1 MGNLFGRLLLA
12 ISVILV
18 VLTGCGSSAST
29 GDQDPKNVK
38 VELST
43 IPEQARSGEETNL
56 QVTITGLV
64 DEKNTD
70 VQFEIRHSD
79 NSGLPDLIQEV
90 ESKGK
95 GKYTAPYVFKNAAKY
110 DVYIHLYNQD
120 IHITKKKPLVVME

>member
-1 MGNLFGRLLLA
+1 MGNLLGRLLVV
-12 ISVILV
+12 ISVFLV
-18 VLTGCGSSAST
+18 TLTACASSANK

-43 IPEQARSGEETNL
+43 VPEQVHSGEETNL

-70 VQFEIRHSD
+70 VQFEIRNSD

-120 IHITKKKPLVVME
+120 IHITKKKPLVVIE